1 MYKEVRKMSKDPT
14 GIIIDEDDSDSRQA
28 QRQLEEQREQE
39 EIRILYAEAD
49 SPRHGSPEDR
59 GSADRYYGREYAPHY
74 YVGDSYASERVGLT
88 RLSKNDCRLY
98 KKGWDEQPDRKDW
111 G

>member
-14 GIIIDEDDSDSRQA
+14 GIIIDEDDSDSWQA

-39 EIRILYAEAD
+39 DIRILYAEAD

-59 GSADRYYGREYAPHY
+59 GSADRYY
-74 YVGDSYASERVGLT
+74 
-88 RLSKNDCRLY
+88 
-98 KKGWDEQPDRKDW
+98 
-111 G
+111 